1 MKEVIRVQFYCNRHG
16 CMTIRRG
23 RFIRIFRSRRGRRV
37 LLYFDFMRD
46 NFRHATNFTIL
57 RSSKR
62 VIRKPARFIDDA
74 GKAQALLRRQR
85 AGRS

>member
-1 MKEVIRVQFYCNRHG
+1 
-16 CMTIRRG
+16 
-23 RFIRIFRSRRGRRV
+23 
-37 LLYFDFMRD
+37 
-46 NFRHATNFTIL
+46 
-57 RSSKR
+57 

>member
-1 MKEVIRVQFYCNRHG
+1 MKEVIRVQFYCKRHG
-16 CMTIRRG
+16 RMTIRRG

-46 NFRHATNFTIL
+46 NFRHAVDFTFL

-74 GKAQALLRRQR
+74 GKPQALPRRQR
-85 AGRS
+85 AERS